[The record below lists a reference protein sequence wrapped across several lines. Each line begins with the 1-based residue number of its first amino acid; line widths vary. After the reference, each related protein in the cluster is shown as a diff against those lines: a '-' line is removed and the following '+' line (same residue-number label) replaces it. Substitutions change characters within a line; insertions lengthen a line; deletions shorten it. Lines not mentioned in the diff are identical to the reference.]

1 MLQRDLSPE
10 SWETGSLEPIQCRN
24 TAVVY
29 INTWQF
35 EGYDDAKAA
44 ILTSVLL
51 QLHEH
56 KRFGAKVRTRALKLL
71 KGINAMRLVRLS
83 FKYGVLPAAAGRDRR
98 YSGHSRRRDRS
109 DGPEGVFRSGCAGR
123 RAKV

>member
-1 MLQRDLSPE
+1 MRMLERDLSPE
-10 SWETGSLEPIQCRN
+10 NWEQGSLEAIQCQN

-44 ILTSVLL
+44 ILSSVLL

-56 KRFGAKVRTRALKLL
+56 KRFGAKVRTRDLKLL

-83 FKYGVLPAAAGRDRR
+83 FK
-98 YSGHSRRRDRS
+98 
-109 DGPEGVFRSGCAGR
+109 
-123 RAKV
+123 